1 MTGPAGDGAL
11 GQALGPATTDSPDDQ
26 PRRYVYGI
34 VRADSLELSVDAVG
48 DADRVYT
55 LEFGSLAVVVSDV
68 DSREPEQSDENS
80 RAHDAVLRAVL
91 EHGEGRTV
99 VPMQFGMVFEHDR
112 AIENVLRSS
121 RRAIEDALEE
131 VDGMVELGV
140 KLVTPADGLD
150 DQDDQ
155 AVVADVVERLGV
167 HAESAADG
175 DLFSDRLLLNR
186 SFLVPREN
194 REAFGDAIDDVEAD
208 YPDLTVQYTGP
219 WAPYSFVDIEVG
231 VES

>member
-34 VRADSLELSVDAVG
+34 VRADSLDLSVDGVG
-48 DADRVYT
+48 DAARAYT
-55 LEFGSLAVVVSDV
+55 LEFGSLAAVVSDI
-68 DSREPEQSDENS
+68 DTREPDQSDENS

-91 EHGEGRTV
+91 EHGDGRAV

-121 RRAIEDALEE
+121 RRAIEDALDE
-131 VDGMVELGV
+131 VDDMVELGV
-140 KLVTPADGLD
+140 KLVAPADGFD
-150 DQDDQ
+150 EDEQ
-155 AVVADVVERLGV
+155 AIVTDVVETLGV
-167 HAESAADG
+167 HAASAADG

-186 SFLVPREN
+186 SFLVPRER
-194 REAFGDAIDDVEAD
+194 REAFDDAVDEVESR
-208 YPDLTVQYTGP
+208 YPDLLVQYTGP